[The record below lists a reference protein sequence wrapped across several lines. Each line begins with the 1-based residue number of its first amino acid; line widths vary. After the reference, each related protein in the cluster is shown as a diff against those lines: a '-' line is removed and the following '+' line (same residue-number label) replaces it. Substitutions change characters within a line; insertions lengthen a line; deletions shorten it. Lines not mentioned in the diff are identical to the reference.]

1 MMNVNEIKLAVEE
14 AAKLYGAEGYVVRIN
29 TETSAGAE
37 ALRHEISSVTYSRSG
52 GMTVR
57 CVKNGKSGYAS
68 SELVTAEEA
77 AELVRIACDNALVV
91 DDVDEVPLFAG
102 SESYTEVPKEDVILP
117 EADEMKAHTMEI
129 QEKLYAAS
137 DKIVDGTQA
146 FTSCGAGTDIYI
158 NSAGLNLSYESALVY
173 HGAVAAVK
181 EGEDAQENYEVGLM
195 SKIDTDGLVKGAVEG
210 AISMLGADTVESGK
224 YNVIFDKGSMRMIL
238 GCFASV
244 FSARSAYLKT
254 TLLAGKE
261 GELVASENLTI
272 CDDPFHPDKYG
283 HCPFDGEGVAVY
295 KKNVIENGVLKTL
308 LYNMKTA
315 AVAGKETTG
324 NASKGGYDASVGIRP
339 FTMYLANGEKS
350 EEELLQQAGNGVY
363 ITDLGGLHAG
373 ANPIS
378 GDFSLQSSGFLI
390 ENGVKTEYIK
400 SFTVA
405 GNFYALLKNVV
416 ALADNCTLP
425 QAMGSTAFGSPSV
438 LVDGLSV
445 AGK

>member
-1 MMNVNEIKLAVEE
+1 MNTVEIKRAVEE
-14 AAKLYGAEGYVVRIN
+14 AAKLYGAEGYEIKIN

-68 SELVTAEEA
+68 SELVTPEEA

-102 SESYTEVPKEDVILP
+102 SESYTKVEKEDVTLP
-117 EADEMKAHTMEI
+117 TADEMKAHTMEI
-129 QEKLYAAS
+129 QNKLYAAS

-146 FTSCGAGTDIYI
+146 FTSCGSGEDAYI
-158 NSAGLNLSYESALVY
+158 NSAGLNLTYESALVY

-181 EGEDAQENYEVGLM
+181 DGDDAQENYEVALM
-195 SKIDTDGLVKGAVEG
+195 SKADADALVKGAVDG
-210 AISMLGADTVESGK
+210 AVSMLGADTVESGK

-261 GELVASENLTI
+261 GEVVASKNLTI

-295 KKNVIENGVLKTL
+295 KKYVIKNGVLRTL
-308 LYNMKTA
+308 LYNRMYAKKF
-315 AVAGKETTG
+315 GKETTG
-324 NASKGGYDASVGIRP
+324 NAASATHISPKGLYIEAGDLTEAQLMEKLDNGI
-339 FTMYLANGEKS
+339 
-350 EEELLQQAGNGVY
+350 Y
-363 ITDLGGLHAG
+363 ITELKGLHAG
-373 ANPIS
+373 ANVQS
-378 GDFSLQSSGFLI
+378 GDFSLEAAGYLVEGGKKSKAIKNFTIADNFFTLI
-390 ENGVKTEYIK
+390 RK
-400 SFTVA
+400 
-405 GNFYALLKNVV
+405 VV
-416 ALADNCTLP
+416 AISDTVEFKTSSC
-425 QAMGSTAFGSPSV
+425 GSPEVMFS
-438 LVDGLSV
+438 DISV

>member
-14 AAKLYGAEGYVVRIN
+14 AAKLYGASGFEVKIN

-77 AELVRIACDNALVV
+77 AELVRIACDNALTV
-91 DDVDEVPLFAG
+91 DDEDEVPLFAG
-102 SESYTEVPKEDVILP
+102 SESYTEVEKEDVVLP
-117 EADEMKAHTMEI
+117 AADEMKTHTIEI

-146 FTSCGAGTDIYI
+146 FTSCGAGTDVYI
-158 NSAGLNLSYESALVY
+158 NSAGLNLTYESALVY

-181 EGEDAQENYEVGLM
+181 DGEDAQENYEVGLM
-195 SKIDTDGLVKGAVEG
+195 NKIDTDGLVKGAVEG
-210 AISMLGADTVESGK
+210 AINMLGADTVPSGK

-244 FSARSAYLKT
+244 FSARSAFLKT

-261 GELVASENLTI
+261 GEVVASENLTI
-272 CDDPFHPDKYG
+272 CDDPFHPEKYG

-308 LYNMKTA
+308 LYNRMYAKKF
-315 AVAGKETTG
+315 GKETTG
-324 NASKGGYDASVGIRP
+324 NAASATHISPKGLYIVPGTLTEARLMEKLDNGI
-339 FTMYLANGEKS
+339 
-350 EEELLQQAGNGVY
+350 Y
-363 ITDLGGLHAG
+363 ITELKGLHAG
-373 ANPIS
+373 ANVQS
-378 GDFSLQSSGFLI
+378 GDFSLEAAGFLV
-390 ENGVKTEYIK
+390 EGGKKTKAIK
-400 SFTVA
+400 NFTI
-405 GNFYALLKNVV
+405 
-416 ALADNCTLP
+416 ADNFFTLIKKVIDISDTVEFKTSSCGAP
-425 QAMGSTAFGSPSV
+425 EVMFG
-438 LVDGLSV
+438 DISV